1 VPRARGSD
9 SFIDVREAIAIG
21 AVESPFGALRLAASE
36 RGIVR
41 LLFPRGSGRG
51 LTDWLATS
59 FPDAGR
65 VDWLPALDKARQE
78 LDEYFAGRRTE
89 FTVPLD
95 LRGTEFQLAV
105 WQGLRDIPYGQTRSY
120 VEVARAIGRPSAVRA
135 VGGANN
141 ANPVAIVVPCH
152 RVINADG
159 TLGGYGGGLDIKRR
173 LLALERAALPG
184 EALL

>member
-1 VPRARGSD
+1 
-9 SFIDVREAIAIG
+9 VREAIAIG
-21 AVESPFGALRLAASE
+21 AVDSPFGSLRLAASE

-51 LTDWLATS
+51 FSDWLAKS
-59 FPDAGR
+59 FRGAER

-95 LRGTEFQLAV
+95 LRGTDFQLTV
-105 WQGLRDIPYGQTRSY
+105 WRALCAIPYGQTRSY
-120 VEVARAIGRPSAVRA
+120 ADVARDIARPSAVRA

-141 ANPVAIVVPCH
+141 ANPVAILVPCH

-159 TLGGYGGGLDIKRR
+159 TLGGYGGGLEIKRR